1 MSVASY
7 VDGRMPKLV
16 FAHGSRMVCDDRK
29 ELISIQVDLME
40 ELEEE
45 VYFDVPSEVEADRME
60 K

>member
-1 MSVASY
+1 MCY
-7 VDGRMPKLV
+7 
-16 FAHGSRMVCDDRK
+16 DRK